1 MGRVIPPSR
10 SASTV
15 EAMRTG
21 VFLFGGVEF
30 PDAGAGPPVPTD
42 RRFGHKEMWRATERI
57 IDMGVVCDRL
67 GFDSYW
73 LTEHH
78 FQYEGYEVIPN
89 GILVGTILAERTE
102 NIRIGMAFNIV
113 PQWHP
118 LRLAEDFATMHNIS
132 GGRGILGVG
141 RGTVPREAETLG
153 TKIGS
158 FDNPDKAAADELNR
172 KQFDEAM
179 QVIRLALDNESFSFH
194 GDVYDFPPAG
204 IPDRGGFVTE
214 LSLVPRPLYPYEI
227 WQAITSPPTLEQV
240 PRWGWGGVFWNN
252 HHSFVKMRWEQFA
265 ERYAAHHGRELARG
279 EHRLLVMNVRVDDT
293 YEAAEASFRDGH
305 DEFWKFLGPY
315 GWSKGYMGP
324 DGRPA
329 KPGLIPTLEESIEQ
343 KTCVVGTG
351 EQVAEFINSYDEDIG
366 LENLLLFPAMPG
378 DPYSKVEEQLHRI
391 AEEVLPLLP
400 GS

>member
-1 MGRVIPPSR
+1 
-10 SASTV
+10 
-15 EAMRTG
+15 MRTG

-30 PDAGAGPPVPTD
+30 PDAGAGPPAPTD
-42 RRFGHKEMWRATERI
+42 RRYGHKEVWRAIEQI
-57 IDMGVVCDRL
+57 IDAGVVCDRL
-67 GFDSYW
+67 GFDSFW

-78 FQYEGYEVIPN
+78 FQHEGYEVIPN

-102 NIRIGMAFNIV
+102 SIRIGMAFNIV

-118 LRLAEDFATMHNIS
+118 LRLAEDFATLHNIS

-179 QVIRLALDNESFSFH
+179 RVIRLALDNETFSFH
-194 GDVYDFPPAG
+194 GEAYDFPPPG

-214 LSLVPRPLYPYEI
+214 LSLVPRTLYPYEI

-240 PRWGWGGVFWNN
+240 PRSGWGGVFWNN
-252 HHSFVKMRWEQFA
+252 HHSFVKTRWERLA
-265 ERYAAHHGRELARG
+265 EIYAAEHGRELERG
-279 EHRLLVMNVRVDDT
+279 QHRLLVLNVRVEDT
-293 YEAAEASFRDGH
+293 YEAAVASMREGH

-329 KPGLIPTLEESIEQ
+329 KPGLIPTLEESLDQ
-343 KTCVVGTG
+343 KTCVVGTA
-351 EQVAEFINSYDEDIG
+351 EQVAETISWFDEQIG

-378 DPYSKVEEQLHRI
+378 DRYEKVEEQLHRI
-391 AEEVLPLLP
+391 AGELLP
-400 GS
+400 MLPGG